1 MTEAQKTVLNLT
13 SAALFGTTVTIP
25 SETDWQSV
33 YDEIKSQEV
42 VALLYP
48 LTSNLDIPKDVLK
61 QWSEDRDKYLLNN
74 AKNISGHFTVQK
86 LMDEAGIPCVILK
99 GLASASYYPDF
110 LQRGFGDVDFLVPR
124 KPYKKAAAL
133 LKANGYKYKSQHDK
147 HKVYTRN
154 KVTYE
159 LHRDVVGFP
168 TTSIK
173 KLFTKYISDIFDCA
187 NSFEHSNQSCK
198 IPSDR
203 HHAVILLAHTAEHL
217 GTSGMGLRHLCD
229 WAAFVNSMP
238 DDFFSEE
245 MQSTLREMGIWHFA
259 SVLTNLCTEY
269 LGLRKCGW
277 TDETKKDYL
286 EALIEDI
293 FAFGEFG
300 RRYEETVKNNPALQ
314 SRYSELFKIKSF
326 KTLFSIVNNSA
337 KTLIPTATKV
347 PLLLPIGWVFIPLR
361 YGVRILIGTRSTSMA
376 KDAVVNRSN
385 RNTLSE
391 EWKMFK
397 RDN

>member
-13 SAALFGTTVTIP
+13 SAALFGTPVTIP
-25 SETDWQSV
+25 SETDWQAV

-42 VALLYP
+42 VALTYP
-48 LTSNLDIPKDVLK
+48 FALKLDIPTDIMK
-61 QWSEDRDKYLLNN
+61 QWSNDRDKYLLNN
-74 AKNISGHFTVQK
+74 AKVISGHFAIQK

-99 GLASASYYPDF
+99 GLASASYYPDY
-110 LQRGFGDVDFLVPR
+110 LLRGFGDVDFLVPKKSYR
-124 KPYKKAAAL
+124 KAAAIL
-133 LKANGYKYKSQHDK
+133 QSNGYKYKSQHDK

-173 KLFTKYISDIFDCA
+173 RVFKKYISDIFDCA
-187 NSFEHSNQSCK
+187 TSFEHSNQICK

-203 HHAVILLAHTAEHL
+203 HHAIILLTHTAEHL
-217 GTSGMGLRHLCD
+217 GTSGVGLRHLCD
-229 WAAFVNSMP
+229 WAAFVGSMP
-238 DDFFSEE
+238 DAFFSEE
-245 MQSTLREMGIWHFA
+245 TQSTLREMGIWHFA

-277 TDETKKDYL
+277 TEEIKKDYL

-314 SRYSELFKIKSF
+314 PRYSDLLHPNSIKAF
-326 KTLFSIVNNSA
+326 FSLLNNGARIAMPVTA
-337 KTLIPTATKV
+337 KLPI
-347 PLLLPIGWVFIPLR
+347 LLPFGWVFISGR
-361 YGVRILIGTRSTSMA
+361 YAMRILIGTRSATTA
-376 KDAVVNRSN
+376 RDAVTNRSN

-391 EWKMFK
+391 EWYLFK
-397 RDN
+397 PKN